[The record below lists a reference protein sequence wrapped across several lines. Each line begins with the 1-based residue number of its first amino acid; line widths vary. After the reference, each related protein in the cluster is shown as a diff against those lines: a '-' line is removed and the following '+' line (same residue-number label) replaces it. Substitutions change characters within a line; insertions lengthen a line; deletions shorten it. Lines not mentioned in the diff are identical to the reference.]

1 MVSLNC
7 PSWYMQSDKEIRLI
21 FFHHSDAYV
30 SVPWPPVDPAVQ
42 THLPTLLSAHWLCKP
57 RMYRTGR
64 CSCTKDSYFSLHM
77 KKPEFSTVFHFDVS
91 MIEIPLL
98 LLLLKESLQSILF
111 CLQGYYEIL
120 PNMYSR
126 LSSTKWPT
134 STKWNL
140 FFPYMHHSKTVAFIV
155 TPRGEN
161 VLDCLIANMGCT
173 QPWLWL
179 WGLEQSWC
187 WATEWSTA
195 RGQVPLI
202 RAGDWQNLSWH

>member
-1 MVSLNC
+1 MVSLDC

-64 CSCTKDSYFSLHM
+64 CSCTKGSHFSLHM
-77 KKPEFSTVFHFDVS
+77 KKPEFSSFSLWCLDDWNSTASSPSEGVLAINS
-91 MIEIPLL
+91 LL
-98 LLLLKESLQSILF
+98 
-111 CLQGYYEIL
+111 LQGYYEVL
-120 PNMYSR
+120 PNMNSR

-155 TPRGEN
+155 TPPGEN